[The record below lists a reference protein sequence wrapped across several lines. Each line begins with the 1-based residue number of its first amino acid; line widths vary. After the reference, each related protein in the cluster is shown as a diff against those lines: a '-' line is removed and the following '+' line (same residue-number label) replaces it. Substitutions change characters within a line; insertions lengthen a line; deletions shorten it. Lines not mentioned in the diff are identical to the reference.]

1 MYINSHENAQTIYKD
16 YLLNIS
22 IEKKTVSSDLHHKE
36 VNNKK
41 KINHRYFLRDEIYNI
56 TCIYQYAKR

>member
-1 MYINSHENAQTIYKD
+1 MKMPKLSTKIIF
-16 YLLNIS
+16 LNIS
-22 IEKKTVSSDLHHKE
+22 IEKKKKTVSSDLHHEE

-56 TCIYQYAKR
+56 TCIYQYAKG